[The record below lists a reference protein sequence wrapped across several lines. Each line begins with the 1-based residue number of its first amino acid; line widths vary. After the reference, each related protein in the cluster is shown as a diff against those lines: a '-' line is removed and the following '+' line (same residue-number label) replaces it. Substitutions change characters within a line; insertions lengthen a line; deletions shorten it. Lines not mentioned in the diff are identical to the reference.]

1 MEDRREYDPGSRLIV
16 ELPLICRGIDYLP
29 YFIFAFGEMGKRGV
43 GRRRGKF
50 ELEEVRT
57 KTGTIVYKGG
67 NIYRPEP
74 IRWSD
79 LLGDPLPERVT
90 LRFVTPVRIKY
101 RERLCG
107 DLEFH
112 ILMRSLLRRIS
123 LLTFFHCGRE
133 LEVDFRGLILQAQK
147 VRVVESN
154 LLWHDWLRYSHRQ
167 RARLKLGGLM
177 GEMTFEGNLE
187 PFWPFLKLGEWIHVG
202 KGTSFGLGR
211 YRIL

>member
-1 MEDRREYDPGSRLIV
+1 LAKWGKGESAAEGGNLNWRR
-16 ELPLICRGIDYLP
+16 
-29 YFIFAFGEMGKRGV
+29 FAQKRA
-43 GRRRGKF
+43 
-50 ELEEVRT
+50 
-57 KTGTIVYKGG
+57 TIVYKGG

-177 GEMTFEGNLE
+177 GEMTFAGDLE